1 MSSKYTEIVRFVN
14 DYVRAYIEYGQVMDT
29 HNFMDKFYSLEVSFD
44 NKISAGRV
52 FAAAKGR
59 EAI

>member
-1 MSSKYTEIVRFVN
+1 MSSKYAEIVRFVN
-14 DYVRAYIEYGQVMDT
+14 DYVRAYSEYGQVIDT
-29 HNFMDKFYSLEVSFD
+29 YNFMDKFYSLEVSFD

-59 EAI
+59 VAI